1 VISPRRRNPVIAERQ
16 VPHASEDEDR
26 AMRTWTSLM
35 IAAPVALGL
44 LAAPAA
50 HADWRHHGWEGHD
63 RGGWRGYEHRDRGNG
78 DAVAGALIGLG
89 VGALIGGIIASSQ
102 PQYYAPPPVA
112 YAPPP
117 PYAPGYAVPLG
128 Y

>member
-1 VISPRRRNPVIAERQ
+1 
-16 VPHASEDEDR
+16 
-26 AMRTWTSLM
+26 MRTWTSLL

-44 LAAPAA
+44 LATPAA
-50 HADWRHHGWEGHD
+50 HADWRHHG
-63 RGGWRGYEHRDRGNG
+63 GGRDGDWHGYEHRGRGNG

-89 VGALIGGIIASSQ
+89 VGAVIGGIIASSQ

-117 PYAPGYAVPLG
+117 PYYPAPGYAYPTG

>member
-1 VISPRRRNPVIAERQ
+1 
-16 VPHASEDEDR
+16 
-26 AMRTWTSLM
+26 MRIWTSLL
-35 IAAPVALGL
+35 IATPVALGL

-50 HADWRHHGWEGHD
+50 HADWRH
-63 RGGWRGYEHRDRGNG
+63 RGGGWDGGRHGYEHREHGNG

-89 VGALIGGIIASSQ
+89 VGAVIGGIIASSQ

-117 PYAPGYAVPLG
+117 PPYAPYGAPAYAVPMG

>member
-1 VISPRRRNPVIAERQ
+1 
-16 VPHASEDEDR
+16 
-26 AMRTWTSLM
+26 MRTWTSLL

-50 HADWRHHGWEGHD
+50 HADW
-63 RGGWRGYEHRDRGNG
+63 
-78 DAVAGALIGLG
+78 
-89 VGALIGGIIASSQ
+89 GGIIASSQ

-117 PYAPGYAVPLG
+117 PYYPAPGYAYPMG